1 MTDRISNVF
10 EVIESRRTVRSYLPD
25 PVPEE
30 DLLRILDAARR
41 APSSG
46 NQQAWKFLV
55 VQDRSTLDRLR
66 DEGVEGT
73 IREAKEQQDLTDE
86 QIAEYRPQVEG
97 YVANVMTAPVM
108 IALLGDLEGPWPTYL
123 KHDAPLAAANMML
136 AARALGYGTVYGT
149 GVVPPSTIR
158 DVLEIPERYELICTI
173 TIGVPK
179 TWPNPPE
186 QKELESFVA
195 RERIE

>member
-1 MTDRISNVF
+1 MSSRSSRVEEPSEATCRIPSPKRISCGSSTQLAGPPAR
-10 EVIESRRTVRSYLPD
+10 ETSRRG
-25 PVPEE
+25 
-30 DLLRILDAARR
+30 
-41 APSSG
+41 SSS
-46 NQQAWKFLV
+46 
-55 VQDRSTLDRLR
+55 STLDRLR

-123 KHDAPLAAANMML
+123 KHDGPLAAANMML

-186 QKELESFVA
+186 QRELESFVA